1 MPNWFYFRI
10 NVSGQ
15 QEDVDTFV
23 ENVKG
28 SKEFDTEGHEFD
40 FNHFI
45 PQPENI
51 FRGNLGRKEEEYCKE
66 NGLPDW
72 YNWNNVNWG
81 TKWNGVCDHFDEV
94 TVNGFP
100 YEAIYEM
107 RTAWAFPNPVIEK
120 MIEMYPNLDFHIEGE
135 EESSAYGVYIV
146 SSEEIWE
153 EEEPMLVDEENGREV
168 YYERDTDTW
177 VYMDNDSAVEDQ
189 EDFWPINQYSWS
201 E

>member
-1 MPNWFYFRI
+1 MPNWFYFRL

-28 SKEFDTEGHEFD
+28 SKEFDTEGREFD

-45 PQPENI
+45 PQPENLY
-51 FRGNLGRKEEEYCKE
+51 RDNLSTDKEKE
-66 NGLPDW
+66 LDSLGLPNW
-72 YNWNNVNWG
+72 YTWNNANWG
-81 TKWNGVCDHFDEV
+81 TKWNAVCDDFDEV

-100 YEAIYEM
+100 YEAIYDL

-120 MIEMYPNLDFHIEGE
+120 MIEMYPNLDFEIEGE
-135 EESSAYGVYIV
+135 EESSSYGVYIV
-146 SSEEIWE
+146 SSEEIWN
-153 EEEPMLVDEENGREV
+153 EEEPTLIDEMNGREV
-168 YYERDTDTW
+168 YYDRDNDW
-177 VYMDNDSAVEDQ
+177 WAYMDDDTMVEDS
-189 EDFWPINQYSWS
+189 DAFWPINQYSWS